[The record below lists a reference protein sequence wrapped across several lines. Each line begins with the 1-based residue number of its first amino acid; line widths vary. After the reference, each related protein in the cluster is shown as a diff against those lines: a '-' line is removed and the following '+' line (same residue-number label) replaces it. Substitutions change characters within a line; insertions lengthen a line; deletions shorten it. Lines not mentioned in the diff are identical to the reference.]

1 MRVQKSL
8 AHPPFTEVASFLE
21 DLNPQLQTTI
31 NSEFAK
37 VEGQAA
43 PEPTRTCAD
52 LKNVAASSGD
62 ANAAAASNPLDDI
75 LPRVDL
81 DKLVGSTTAIS
92 GAASANWKDRK
103 EGLESLL
110 ALLEAKSNSRLKSN
124 MGTCAIA
131 AIG

>member
-1 MRVQKSL
+1 
-8 AHPPFTEVASFLE
+8 VASFLE

-52 LKNVAASSGD
+52 LKELDASSSGS
-62 ANAAAASNPLDDI
+62 NAPAGTNPLDDI

-81 DKLVGSTTAIS
+81 DKLVASTTAIS

-103 EGLESLL
+103 EGLEGLF
-110 ALLEAKSNSRLKSN
+110 ALLEVKSNSRLKAN
-124 MGTCAIA
+124 MGTCMIA
-131 AIG
+131 AIK